1 MCNLSC
7 KKYFEKKIE
16 RFLFTNLKALKIKK
30 SDIIYV
36 GLDLTKFFLPF
47 LTIFPDFK
55 KKDMDIYFCNLF
67 FKLLKKYFANQGTFI
82 FPAFSWSFLEKK
94 KFKKNQT
101 KPEIG
106 SFERYLFNK
115 KGVTRSDHPIN
126 SLISWGKKNKEI
138 TKDHGVY
145 SFGYNSPFQKFKELG
160 VKFVNIGIPF
170 YDTCTYVHHLEHL
183 NGFNHRYYKLIQGQ
197 NYIKG
202 KFIKKNYF
210 FLVKYDSF
218 NGKIRRNEKILYSLL
233 IHKKKVKSFNAK
245 KVIFSSINSQ
255 DVYYEGL
262 KLLNKDSC
270 AFMRKKIVIFMKE
283 NKKKI
288 NIKNKKKTIKIN
300 YNLILS

>member
-1 MCNLSC
+1 MRNFSR

-16 RFLFTNLKALKIKK
+16 RFLFTNFKKLKIKK

-36 GLDLTKFFLPF
+36 GLDLTQFFLPF
-47 LTIFPDFK
+47 LIIFPDYK
-55 KKDMDIYFCNLF
+55 KKEIDIYFCNLL
-67 FKLLKKYFANQGTFI
+67 FKLLKKYFANKGTFI
-82 FPAFSWSFLEKK
+82 FPAFTWSFLENKR
-94 KFKKNQT
+94 FKKNQT

-106 SFERYLFNK
+106 SFEKYIFNK
-115 KGVTRSDHPIN
+115 KGMTRSDHPIN
-126 SLISWGKKNKEI
+126 SVISWGKKNKQI
-138 TKDHGVY
+138 TKDHGAY
-145 SFGYNSPFQKFKELG
+145 SFGFNSPFQKFKELG

-210 FLVKYDSF
+210 FLVKYNSF
-218 NGKIRRNEKILYSLL
+218 NNKIRRNEKILYNDL
-233 IHKKKVKSFNAK
+233 IQKKKVKSFNAK
-245 KVIFSSINSQ
+245 KVIFSCIDSQ

-270 AFMRKKIVIFMKE
+270 AFMNKKIVIFMKK
-283 NKKKI
+283 NNKKI
-288 NIKNKKKTIKIN
+288 NTIKKKIN